1 MSKPV
6 QAITPA
12 ALAQL
17 EECIDPWPAPEVIDD
32 GLSAVE
38 AFNLRF
44 LPESFRSWVADIA
57 ERMQVPLDFPAVI
70 AVLCLAG
77 AVNRRARI
85 IPRSGMFRCA
95 SLMISAERLFE
106 ISFAPGSTNAR
117 HKTRSVFAYDL
128 SAPPPSP
135 SRSDRPPQ
143 THRYR
148 LISFGLPLLYF
159 CSRTYNRILRGGIGN
174 SPPSPI
180 ALYLTLSV
188 AVLRMLKLK
197 SKTGFIEK
205 P

>member
-77 AVNRRARI
+77 AVNRRARE
-85 IPRSGMFRCA
+85 S
-95 SLMISAERLFE
+95 
-106 ISFAPGSTNAR
+106 
-117 HKTRSVFAYDL
+117 Y
-128 SAPPPSP
+128 
-135 SRSDRPPQ
+135 Q
-143 THRYR
+143 
-148 LISFGLPLLYF
+148 GLG
-159 CSRTYNRILRGGIGN
+159 C
-174 SPPSPI
+174 
-180 ALYLTLSV
+180 SV
-188 AVLRMLKLK
+188 AHP
-197 SKTGFIEK
+197 S
-205 P
+205 

>member
-117 HKTRSVFAYDL
+117 HKTRSVFELYNVT
-128 SAPPPSP
+128 SG
-135 SRSDRPPQ
+135 Q
-143 THRYR
+143 TT
-148 LISFGLPLLYF
+148 GLLESQNLESLLQ
-159 CSRTYNRILRGGIGN
+159 RQ
-174 SPPSPI
+174 
-180 ALYLTLSV
+180 A
-188 AVLRMLKLK
+188 RMLMTSQSL
-197 SKTGFIEK
+197 SYD
-205 P
+205 